1 MRLKWEWDR
10 VVLFGSWNRFIVL
23 QFEVVVV
30 VVTDG
35 NDCGYYSEENIKS
48 VLGTKLTQL
57 TLENKILN

>member
-1 MRLKWEWDR
+1 M
-10 VVLFGSWNRFIVL
+10 LFGSWNRFIVL

-30 VVTDG
+30 VTDG
-35 NDCGYYSEENIKS
+35 NDCGYYSEQNIKS